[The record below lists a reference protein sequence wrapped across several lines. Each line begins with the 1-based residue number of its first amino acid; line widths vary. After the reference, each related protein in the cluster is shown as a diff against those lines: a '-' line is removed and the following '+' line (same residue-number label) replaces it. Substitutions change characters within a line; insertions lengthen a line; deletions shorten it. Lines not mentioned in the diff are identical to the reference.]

1 MLFDIHSESKISFKR
16 LTDADLKRSPTSH
29 QTHIG
34 LSNDSLT
41 FMPDDKTE
49 YTGMLIYDSY
59 CDIVHCEIG
68 RITREYGKKDAP
80 NVKSGGVDQDNNVVK
95 NIRDFAAKKPNKA
108 FYLLWFGLDS
118 GTPLFWLICREST
131 DFNMLDKYCHF
142 DTIADKRIRTLDKSD
157 SMFAPILQY
166 ARERLE
172 FVTINLQKD
181 LEITAETETD
191 NPKFKDEDIKKAKSY
206 IQELG
211 RKGEEMVNEFLQR
224 EKHEHRVS
232 AFEWVNQSS
241 EKGRPYDFYIKYSSG
256 QEQWMDVKTTDH
268 EFDQMVIVSK
278 NEINFITEKKDPE
291 YAIFRVY
298 SKQDT
303 SAKLKICSH
312 CLRYISKLQRDINY
326 MTASMSDYRANIVN
340 YKIAFEPGTQCFG
353 SISQEFVLN

>member
-1 MLFDIHSESKISFKR
+1 MLFDIHSESRISFKR
-16 LTDADLKRSPTSH
+16 LTDADLKRSPLSN

-41 FMPDDKTE
+41 FMQDNKME
-49 YTGMLIYDSY
+49 YMGMLIYGSY
-59 CDIVHCEIG
+59 CDIVQCEVG
-68 RITREYGKKDAP
+68 RIRRENGKYDAP
-80 NVKSGGVDQDNNVVK
+80 NVKSGGKDNDNNVVK
-95 NIRDFAAKKPNKA
+95 IIRDFASKKPSTP

-118 GTPLFWLICREST
+118 GTVLFWLISRDST
-131 DFNMLDKYCHF
+131 DFKILDKFCNF
-142 DTIADKRIRTLDKSD
+142 DTIPDKRIRTYERGD
-157 SMFAPILQY
+157 SMFAPVLQY

-172 FVTINLQKD
+172 FVSIDLQKD
-181 LEITAETETD
+181 LEISAETETD
-191 NPKFKDEDIKKAKSY
+191 NPKFKDEDIKKARTY

-211 RKGEEMVNEFLQR
+211 RKGEEMVNEFLQK

-232 AFEWVNQSS
+232 SFEWVNQSS
-241 EKGRPYDFYIKYSSG
+241 EKGRPYDFFIKYSSG